1 MRRYTQLVLS
11 TAALVMTASAVRAQ
25 VVTSAGGE
33 VSKMTQKQFVD
44 RLIVG
49 DSIEIAMAQL
59 AVERTKNPA
68 VKDFANTLVTDH
80 RTPLDS
86 LRALS
91 AKPDVGREEVAGD
104 LEGVRV
110 LGQLRTMPADS
121 TFDRAFINAQ
131 IASHER
137 TIDMVKKLRPTVSSP
152 EVQQLVDKT
161 VPVLEQHLAAA
172 KVISAQIPPK

>member
-11 TAALVMTASAVRAQ
+11 TAALVMTASAVQAQ

-33 VSKMTQKQFVD
+33 VSKMTQQQFVD

-59 AVERTKNPA
+59 AVERTQNPA
-68 VKDFANTLVTDH
+68 VKDFANTLITDH
-80 RTPLDS
+80 RTALDS

-91 AKPDVGREEVAGD
+91 TKPDVGREQVAG
-104 LEGVRV
+104 EVESAGV

-121 TFDRAFINAQ
+121 TFDRAFIDAQ

-137 TIDMVKKLRPTVSSP
+137 AIDLVKKTRPTVSSS

-161 VPVLEQHLAAA
+161 LPILEQHLAAA
-172 KVISAQIPPK
+172 KAVSAQIPPK

>member
-1 MRRYTQLVLS
+1 MRRYTHLALS

-33 VSKMTQKQFVD
+33 VSKLTQKQIVH

-68 VKDFANTLVTDH
+68 VKDFANTLITDH
-80 RTPLDS
+80 RAPLDS

-91 AKPDVGREEVAGD
+91 AKPDVGREEVGGD
-104 LEGVRV
+104 LDGVRV
-110 LGQLRTMPADS
+110 LAQLRTMPADS
-121 TFDRAFINAQ
+121 TFDRAFIAAQ
-131 IASHER
+131 IESHQR
-137 TIDMVKKLRPTVSSP
+137 AIDLVKKSRASVTSP

-161 VPVLEQHLAAA
+161 TPVFERHLAAA
-172 KVISAQIPPK
+172 KVVSGQIPPK